1 MDEVLEV
8 ESIEELISLI
18 TDIPDGVMLE
28 IDLGEE
34 NADDRRENI

>member
-8 ESIEELISLI
+8 KSIEELISLI

-28 IDLGEE
+28 IDLGEGD
-34 NADDRRENI
+34 ADDRREDI

>member
-34 NADDRRENI
+34 NADDWREGI